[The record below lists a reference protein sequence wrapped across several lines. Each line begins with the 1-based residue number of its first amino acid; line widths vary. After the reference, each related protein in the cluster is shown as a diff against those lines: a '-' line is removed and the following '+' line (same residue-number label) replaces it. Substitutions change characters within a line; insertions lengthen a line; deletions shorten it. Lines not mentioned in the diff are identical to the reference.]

1 MQLEGYSNLT
11 KFATGG
17 MAAVYKARQLSLNR
31 TVAIKF
37 LSAEYLWDDEAKSLF
52 DQESLVIAQ
61 LTHPN
66 IIHIIDRGLTQQGRP
81 YFVMDY
87 IQGSDLSQV
96 IEQEKLSLNHKIN
109 LLIQICKGMSSAHK
123 NGVIHRDIK
132 PSNLLV
138 DVENHLHIL
147 DFGIAWLAASGKP
160 ENIVGTPDY
169 MSPEQFTHPASV
181 THLSDIYSLGVIMY
195 EIFTGTLPPVNKAK
209 LTNSLS
215 NLPDALAK
223 LIEQCLQTK
232 PQLRPATTDE
242 IRLQLLTLTKGAH
255 LNQNQK
261 TEANSAIN
269 NTENKFAL
277 LDIIKKNQFGA
288 VYLFEDRSRHNLL
301 VIKKRTR
308 SLAGYKEAR
317 LLSQLS
323 HENIIKI
330 VGTSKSKQAFIIVME
345 HISNG
350 SLQDRLVRKFSLK
363 RFATVAESM
372 CKALQ
377 FAHNENIPH
386 GNLRPSNILYD
397 KHNNIKLSDFGLD
410 EHYTTTGATTSNHTD
425 WYQPNDK
432 GGSAKTRDLYSAGAI
447 FYRMLTGTPVNFS
460 NKRIQETEAFNQL
473 NKPIKNLLRNLME
486 EDRGNHYQSFDQ
498 LLPDL
503 KKIKQQTQTF
513 KSTKAGKLK
522 KMLSIIISLL
532 FINSVILAV
541 YLYFKP
547 QQLAEFLN
555 LFGL

>member
-37 LSAEYLWDDEAKSLF
+37 LSAEYLWDDEAKGLF
-52 DQESLVIAQ
+52 EHESLVIAQ
-61 LTHPN
+61 LNHPN

-96 IEQEKLSLNHKIN
+96 IEQEKLTLNHKIN

-138 DVENHLHIL
+138 DAENHLHIL

-169 MSPEQFTHPASV
+169 MSPEQFTDPASV

-195 EIFTGTLPPVNKAK
+195 EIFTGNLPPVNKAN

-215 NLPDALAK
+215 NLPDTLAK
-223 LIEQCLQTK
+223 LIDQCLQIK
-232 PQLRPATTDE
+232 PQLRPASADE

-269 NTENKFAL
+269 NTDNKFAL
-277 LDIIKKNQFGA
+277 LDVIKKNQFGA

-317 LLSQLS
+317 LLSQLN

-330 VGTSKSKQAFIIVME
+330 YGTSKSKNAFIIVME

-363 RFATVAESM
+363 RFVSVAEAM

-397 KHNNIKLSDFGLD
+397 KHNSIKLSDFGLD
-410 EHYTTTGATTSNHTD
+410 EHYATTGSHTD

-447 FYRMLTGTPVNFS
+447 FYRMLTGKPVNFS
-460 NKRIQETEAFNQL
+460 NKRIQETQEFNQL
-473 NKPIKNLLRNLME
+473 NKPIKNILRNLME

-503 KKIKQQTQTF
+503 KKLKHKTRTF
-513 KSTKAGKLK
+513 KPTKAGRLK
-522 KMLSIIISLL
+522 KILSIIMALLLINSLL
-532 FINSVILAV
+532 LAT
-541 YLYFKP
+541 YLYFNP
-547 QQLAEFLN
+547 QQLAEL
-555 LFGL
+555 LKLIGL